1 MGDMR
6 YLNYLNVMLLKHE
19 EKTNN
24 LFFMCVIDI
33 YIYIA
38 TILYYLTMSLSK
50 DLTIQC
56 YSRSM

>member
-33 YIYIA
+33 YIYILLQYY
-38 TILYYLTMSLSK
+38 TI
-50 DLTIQC
+50 
-56 YSRSM
+56 